1 MEWVTDKGLI
11 GGIDSL
17 KEKRNHRFF
26 KKKKIPSPN
35 QSLFLFFIIIYF
47 MCMGVLQA
55 WYPGRA
61 EEGIGSHGTGI
72 SGELQCGCWELNL

>member
-26 KKKKIPSPN
+26 KKKKSLPQTNPSFYF
-35 QSLFLFFIIIYF
+35 SLLFILCVWVFYTPGILGGQKRALDP
-47 MCMGVLQA
+47 MGL
-55 WYPGRA
+55 
-61 EEGIGSHGTGI
+61 
-72 SGELQCGCWELNL
+72 ELQW